1 MSGSV
6 PLDQLLFLLTDVD
19 FWIGVVLGAI
29 GAWSA
34 DEWLFPRI
42 AHRIARSRR

>member
-1 MSGSV
+1 M
-6 PLDQLLFLLTDVD
+6 LDPFLSLLSHVD
-19 FWIGVVLGAI
+19 FWVGIVLGAI

-42 AHRIARSRR
+42 ASRITARRFRR